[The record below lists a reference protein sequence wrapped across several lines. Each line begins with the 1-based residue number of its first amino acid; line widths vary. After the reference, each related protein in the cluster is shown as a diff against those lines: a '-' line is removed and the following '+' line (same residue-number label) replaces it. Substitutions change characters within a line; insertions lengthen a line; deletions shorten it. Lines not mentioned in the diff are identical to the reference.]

1 MLDDHHPLV
10 AYMVERISDLA
21 GKPPDAIDLNATLEA
36 LGVDSADAVILAAE
50 AEDYLGREVDAD
62 LFLRCPTIGE
72 ALGELV
78 QLTEAKGVAAE
89 TG

>member
-1 MLDDHHPLV
+1 MADSHPLV
-10 AYMVERISDLA
+10 AYMVQRISEVA
-21 GKPPDAIDLNATLEA
+21 GKPPDAVDVNATLEA

-62 LFLRCPTIGE
+62 LFLRCPTIRE
-72 ALGELV
+72 ALDELV
-78 QLTEAKGVAAE
+78 RLTEAKGVAAE